1 MTGVTPRGAQVR
13 RTTGSSDT
21 PDSSQNTMTALRR
34 LAFFPDPWP
43 VSLHPPGDRLLVAF
57 DGAAGGALQPPAQP
71 AAQQL
76 PHVTGMVGHPGH
88 LLDHAGDPGE
98 SPVVG
103 VEPVRAGALPERLP
117 DSSKLRVGQ
126 ARGVPGRAG
135 AAQRLQPARAPLGVP
150 AAGVLPGDTELAGDL
165 GLGAAGGEQRAGLQ
179 TDSFERLAVAQT
191 TGVAA
196 VGGWSHPA
204 MLPGQPLIVS
214 PEGAKL
220 FFRGHSRSRGWVV
233 VRRRRIARKRPGD
246 RPLRCWDG
254 VGYETTQPTPTAGR
268 AAAARGAVAVHPI
281 FAATTVR
288 RRCVLHCPG

>member
-57 DGAAGGALQPPAQP
+57 DGAAGGALQPPAKP

-165 GLGAAGGEQRAGLQ
+165 GLGAAGGKQRAGLQ
-179 TDSFERLAVAQT
+179 TDSFERLAVTQT

-204 MLPGQPLIVS
+204 RLPGQPLIVS

-220 FFRGHSRSRGWVV
+220 FKVVPGAGGSQCSGRPQCLHREALRGPPAIGE
-233 VRRRRIARKRPGD
+233 GN
-246 RPLRCWDG
+246 
-254 VGYETTQPTPTAGR
+254 GR
-268 AAAARGAVAVHPI
+268 A
-281 FAATTVR
+281 
-288 RRCVLHCPG
+288 CPYR